1 MSRCRIGAIKV
12 NGCMCMVLIKDGVSH
27 LGRNL
32 VTFGHFSSLLK
43 SGKVDNHWLNASPGY
58 HICIYIYIPVLY
70 LVCDGVSYTCISIYI
85 CYYAVDLGR
94 ARISLS
100 LLYTGRYEYL

>member
-32 VTFGHFSSLLK
+32 VTFGHLFFIIVEEWE
-43 SGKVDNHWLNASPGY
+43 SG
-58 HICIYIYIPVLY
+58 
-70 LVCDGVSYTCISIYI
+70 
-85 CYYAVDLGR
+85 
-94 ARISLS
+94 
-100 LLYTGRYEYL
+100 